1 MTHPTPIAV
10 HRADGLVLFSD
21 DTIAPVSL
29 WIDGAGDP
37 CDAADAA
44 ACVVEGPTGGWWA
57 VDLRAF
63 EEITAH

>member
-10 HRADGLVLFSD
+10 HRADGLVLFDD
-21 DTIAPVSL
+21 DTVAPVSL

-44 ACVVEGPTGGWWA
+44 ACVVEGPTCWWA
-57 VDLRAF
+57 VDLREF
-63 EEITAH
+63 REITAH